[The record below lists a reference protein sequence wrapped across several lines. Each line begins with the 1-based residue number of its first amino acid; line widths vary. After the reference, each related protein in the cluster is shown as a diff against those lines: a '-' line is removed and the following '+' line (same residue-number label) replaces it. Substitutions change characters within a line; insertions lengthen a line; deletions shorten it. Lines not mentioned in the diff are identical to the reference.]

1 MQKILLL
8 GAGKSSTY
16 LIDYLLACAPKHKWH
31 LVVADLDPILAQSK
45 IGKTFHANVESLD
58 IANSEARR
66 SLIGQSDLVIS
77 LLPASLHES
86 VALDCLELQKNLLTA
101 SYRDEG
107 VRKLAAR
114 IEKAGILFLYE
125 MGLDPGID
133 HMSSAKLIRS
143 VKGKGGVVQS
153 FRSFCGGLSD
163 PSANDNPWHYKI
175 SWNTRN
181 VVLAGKSGAVYKEK
195 GKICRVTY
203 EELFDQAKTVQVPG
217 MGRLA
222 YYPNR
227 DSLEYMNLYQVEE
240 AETFLRA
247 TLRFPDFCEGWNAL
261 VKLGLTDE
269 KKSLNT
275 DRMPFVRWATQ
286 NLRQRKGAS
295 SEEALQEFLKVR
307 ENSKVIRQLRYLG
320 FLNGGLVNQG
330 KRSNAEVLQSVL
342 ENKLKMEPDDR
353 DLIVMQHEIEFE
365 RRNIRTRLVAT
376 LKVIG
381 ENSHHTAMA
390 KTVGLPLGIMAK
402 LLLTG
407 KIALTGL
414 HIPILP
420 EIYQPVIRE
429 LEEWGIQFEEGF
441 A

>member
-1 MQKILLL
+1 MPNILLL

-16 LIDYLLACAPKHKWH
+16 LIDYLVAGAPKHKWH
-31 LVVADLDPILAQSK
+31 LVVADLDQELALSR
-45 IGKTFHANVESLD
+45 IGRTFHASAVSLD
-58 IANSEARR
+58 IRDPESRR
-66 SLIGQSDLVIS
+66 SRIETSDLVIS
-77 LLPASLHES
+77 LLPPALHES
-86 VALDCLELQKNLLTA
+86 VAKDCLDLHKNLLTA

-107 VRKLAAR
+107 VRKMAPR
-114 IEKAGILFLYE
+114 IEKAGLLFLYE

-143 VKGKGGVVQS
+143 ITGKGGVVHS

-163 PSANDNPWHYKI
+163 PSANDNPWHYKV
-175 SWNTRN
+175 SWNPRN

-195 GKICRVTY
+195 GRICRLTY

-217 MGRLA
+217 LGRLA

-227 DSLEYMNLYQVEE
+227 DSLEYMSLYQVEE
-240 AETFLRA
+240 AETFMRA

-269 KKSLNT
+269 NKSLNT
-275 DRMPFVRWATQ
+275 DRMPFARWATQ
-286 NLRQRKGAS
+286 NLRHRKGAS
-295 SEEALQEFLKVR
+295 SEEALQEFLKVH

-320 FLNGGLVNQG
+320 FLNGGLINQG

-365 RRNIRTRLVAT
+365 RRNIRTRLMAT

-381 ENSHHTAMA
+381 ENDHHTAMA

-402 LLLTG
+402 LILTR
-407 KIALTGL
+407 KIALSGL
-414 HIPILP
+414 LIPILP
-420 EIYQPVIRE
+420 EIYQPVLRE
-429 LEEWGIQFEEGF
+429 LDEWGIRFEEHF